1 MLRSKQFRILHAE
14 DDEFFAKL
22 CNNEFTEAG
31 HIADHASNGL
41 EALQK
46 LDEQQPDL
54 LILDLIMPHKTGFDV
69 LQEIHSSGKFPDLP
83 IIVLS
88 NLSQTSDQEACRQFG
103 ICEYFIKGETSIK
116 DIISYIDKL
125 LEE

>member
-1 MLRSKQFRILHAE
+1 MALTKPLRILHAE

-22 CNNEFTEAG
+22 CRNELQEAG
-31 HIADHASNGL
+31 HVADHASNGL

-46 LDEQQPDL
+46 LHEIRPDL

-69 LQEIHSSGKFPDLP
+69 LEEIHSSGAFSGLP

-88 NLSQTSDQEACRQFG
+88 NLAQASDREVCRRYG
-103 ICEYFIKGETSIK
+103 IYEYFIKGETSIK
-116 DIISYIDKL
+116 DIISFIDKL
-125 LEE
+125 ITE

>member
-1 MLRSKQFRILHAE
+1 MKPLRILHAD

-22 CNNEFTEAG
+22 CRNELTEAG
-31 HIADHASNGL
+31 HIADHASNGV

-46 LDEQQPDL
+46 LHEQQPDV

-69 LQEIHSSGKFPDLP
+69 LEEIHASGKFPSLP

-88 NLSQTSDQEACRQFG
+88 NLAQASDQEACRQYG

-116 DIISYIDKL
+116 DIISFINKL
-125 LEE
+125 SEE